1 MLPGTSRGPDSSSPR
16 QESPLHDMPQPG
28 KAQPTSS
35 LPERAPP
42 TAISCAARN
51 PALSVS
57 SMLGKQADKMTLTT
71 QQNSCRGTSHGPVP
85 GNKQDTGAAINQLAA
100 SGTEFGQALA
110 SNRQEKPSALAKAA
124 DATQADRADS
134 LAKSNAAA
142 EALMRE
148 EDREKAAAQRKKE
161 SSRRRKQVKKE
172 ALLAKLANARAESD
186 PKLVSGD
193 NSQPFLQIRQQS
205 HHASFEVCIC
215 RPLHCA

>member
-1 MLPGTSRGPDSSSPR
+1 MLPGTSRGPESSSPH
-16 QESPLHDMPQPG
+16 QESPLHDVPHPAE
-28 KAQPTSS
+28 AQANSI
-35 LPERAPP
+35 LPARAPP
-42 TAISCAARN
+42 SAISCAAQN
-51 PALSVS
+51 PAHSVS
-57 SMLGKQADKMTLTT
+57 SMCEQADKTTLTT
-71 QQNSCRGTSHGPVP
+71 QQNSCQRTSHGPVP
-85 GNKQDTGAAINQLAA
+85 GNKQDAAAASNQLAA
-100 SGTEFGQALA
+100 SGTDSGLALA

-205 HHASFEVCIC
+205 HHASFKVCIC